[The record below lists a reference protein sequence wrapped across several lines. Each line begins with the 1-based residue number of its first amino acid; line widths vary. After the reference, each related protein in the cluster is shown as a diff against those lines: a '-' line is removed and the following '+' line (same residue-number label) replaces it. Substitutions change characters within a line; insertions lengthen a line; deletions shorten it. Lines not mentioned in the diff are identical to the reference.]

1 MNSENIR
8 MTEGTILRDESL
20 FSGKAESI
28 SAPETVEM
36 VCDIVSHCRAKGTPI
51 TVRGSLTAMNGAGV
65 PVHGHSM
72 SMEQLNRVEY
82 DPETQT
88 IWAQAGATFQTIEQ
102 TVRGESAGKREFPA
116 APTEKTATIG
126 GALSFATSGIRAR
139 RYGTVARQVLEL
151 EYCDST
157 GTLHRVS
164 REDKAFGDL
173 LASEGMCAVITG
185 ARLATTPV
193 PGVNWGLIFFL
204 DSEEQAADFAGRVWN
219 LPGVTVLEYL
229 DGACLA
235 LLRTLGR
242 SIEAVNRLP
251 EPPSGAGAAI
261 YMELE
266 AADEAQMEE
275 YAEAVLVEV
284 DAAGADPDCSWS
296 TIGVEVERF
305 RDLHHAI
312 QECINLKTSRNHSED
327 AAVTR
332 LTYPACAGLGLERC
346 KELAGEGLE
355 AMAFGHW
362 DETLPMGIH
371 IFARNAEQY
380 RNAKEIM
387 ARWFREDTQQGR
399 IGVPQRGVGKVY
411 RDVFADDRLRNLKS
425 AYDPD
430 GIFNPGNGY
439 Q

>member
-1 MNSENIR
+1 
-8 MTEGTILRDESL
+8 
-20 FSGKAESI
+20 
-28 SAPETVEM
+28 
-36 VCDIVSHCRAKGTPI
+36 
-51 TVRGSLTAMNGAGV
+51 
-65 PVHGHSM
+65 
-72 SMEQLNRVEY
+72 
-82 DPETQT
+82 
-88 IWAQAGATFQTIEQ
+88 
-102 TVRGESAGKREFPA
+102 
-116 APTEKTATIG
+116 
-126 GALSFATSGIRAR
+126 
-139 RYGTVARQVLEL
+139 
-151 EYCDST
+151 
-157 GTLHRVS
+157 
-164 REDKAFGDL
+164 
-173 LASEGMCAVITG
+173 
-185 ARLATTPV
+185 
-193 PGVNWGLIFFL
+193 
-204 DSEEQAADFAGRVWN
+204 
-219 LPGVTVLEYL
+219 
-229 DGACLA
+229 
-235 LLRTLGR
+235 
-242 SIEAVNRLP
+242 
-251 EPPSGAGAAI
+251 
-261 YMELE
+261 
-266 AADEAQMEE
+266 MEE

-305 RDLHHAI
+305 RDLHHAL

-411 RDVFADDRLRNLKS
+411 RDVFADGRLRNLKS